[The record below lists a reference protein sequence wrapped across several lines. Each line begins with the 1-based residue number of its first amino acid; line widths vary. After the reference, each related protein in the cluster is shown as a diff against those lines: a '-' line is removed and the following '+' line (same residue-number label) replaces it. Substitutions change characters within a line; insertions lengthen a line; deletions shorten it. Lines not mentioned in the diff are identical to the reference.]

1 MPLSPTVLVAEDDSS
16 DVALLQRAIKKAN
29 VEVRFEFVYDGGEAM
44 DYLQAKPPFEQ
55 AGAPPPALLLLDL
68 KMPRVDGF
76 EVLEWLQHRP
86 EFRPPTVAVFSSSG
100 VTDDIRRTSLLGVD
114 HYFVKPCDLNELI
127 WIVKDLER
135 YCRERRAT
143 TPGPEYTMGTV
154 RHASTT

>member
-1 MPLSPTVLVAEDDSS
+1 MPFSPTVLVAEDDSS

-44 DYLQAKPPFEQ
+44 DYLQAKPPFDN
-55 AGAPPPALLLLDL
+55 AGAPPPAVLLLDL

-86 EFRPPTVAVFSSSG
+86 ELRPPTVAVFSSSG
-100 VTDDIRRTSLLGVD
+100 VTDDIRRTSRLGVD

-127 WIVKDLER
+127 WIVKIIER
-135 YCRERRAT
+135 YCQEDRAT
-143 TPGPEYTMGTV
+143 AAGAEQAEETL
-154 RHASTT
+154 RHTAAA